1 MKFKRIGAL
10 LLTLSIGG
18 TLIGCGGS
26 SNNSSDNA
34 GTAQEAKNSG
44 KVVVYTAGP
53 DGLAQNIADAFKE
66 ETGIEMEIFQGTTG
80 KILAKLEAEKS
91 NPIADVVVL
100 ASWPA
105 AVGMKN
111 DGLTL
116 AYEDAKNADKLYDGW
131 VDADKHIFGYSGSAV
146 GIVYNT
152 NLVKNPGQDWNDYL
166 SADYK
171 DSLNLPDPSSS
182 GSAMDLISGYMESFG
197 EDGWKY
203 FEGLKGNGAVVAGAN
218 KEALEPVITGAK
230 KAVIGGVDYMAY
242 SSKAKGEPIDII
254 YPKSGTVVNPRTVS
268 ILKDAPNM
276 ENAKKAVD
284 FFLSDTAQKLVDEA
298 YIIPGRSD
306 IKSETR
312 ANLEDIKLL
321 NYNLNTMGENEKDK
335 ISKFQQIFN

>member
-10 LLTLSIGG
+10 LLTLSIGAA
-18 TLIGCGGS
+18 LYGCG
-26 SNNSSDNA
+26 A
-34 GTAQEAKNSG
+34 GGDTAQKAQSNENSTSD

-53 DGLAQNIADAFKE
+53 DKLAQNIADAFKE

-80 KILAKLEAEKS
+80 KVLAKLEAEKS
-91 NPIADVVVL
+91 NPVADVVVL

-111 DGLTL
+111 DGWTT

-131 VDADKHIFGYSGSAV
+131 VDKDKNIFGYSGSAV
-146 GIVYNT
+146 GIIYNT
-152 NLVKNPGQDWNDYL
+152 NLVSNPGEDWDDYL
-166 SADYK
+166 SDEYK
-171 DSLNLPDPSSS
+171 DSINLPDPSSS
-182 GSAMDLISGYMESFG
+182 GSAMDLISGYMADKG

-203 FEGLKGNGAVVAGAN
+203 YEGLKENGAVVAGAN

-230 KAVIGGVDYMAY
+230 KVVIGGVDYMAY
-242 SSKAKGEPIDII
+242 SSKAKGEPIDIV

-268 ILKDAPNM
+268 ILKDAPHM

-284 FFLSDTAQKLVDEA
+284 FFLSDTAQKLVDKA

-312 ANLEDIKLL
+312 ANLEDIHLL
-321 NYNLNTMGENEKDK
+321 NYDLNTMGENEKDK
-335 ISKFQQIFN
+335 ISKFQQIFNK

>member
-1 MKFKRIGAL
+1 MNLKRIGAL
-10 LLTLSIGG
+10 LLTLSIGAA
-18 TLIGCGGS
+18 LIGCGSGSGNS
-26 SNNSSDNA
+26 SNDGQGNN
-34 GTAQEAKNSG
+34 NSG

-53 DGLAQNIADAFKE
+53 DGLAQNIAKEFKE

-91 NPIADVVVL
+91 NPVADIVVL

-105 AVGMKN
+105 AVGLKN
-111 DGLTL
+111 DGWTV
-116 AYEDAKNADKLYDGW
+116 AYEDAENADKLHEGW

-152 NLVKNPGQDWNDYL
+152 NLVSNPGEDWNDYL
-166 SADYK
+166 SSDYR
-171 DSLNLPDPSSS
+171 DSLNIPDPSSS
-182 GSAMDLISGYMESFG
+182 GSAMDLISGYIASNG
-197 EDGWKY
+197 EEGWEF
-203 FEGLKGNGAVVAGAN
+203 FEGLKENGTVVAGAN

-242 SSKAKGEPIDII
+242 SSKAKGEPVDIV
-254 YPKSGTVVNPRTVS
+254 YPTSGTVVNPRTVS

-284 FFLSDTAQKLVDEA
+284 FFLSDKAQKLVDDA

-312 ANLEDIKLL
+312 TNLEDIKLL
-321 NYNLNTMGENEKDK
+321 NYDLNTMGENEKDK
-335 ISKFQQIFN
+335 ISKFQGIFN

>member
-1 MKFKRIGAL
+1 MKLKRIGAL
-10 LLTLSIGG
+10 LLTLSIGAA
-18 TLIGCGGS
+18 LIGCGS
-26 SNNSSDNA
+26 SSSNSSDN
-34 GTAQEAKNSG
+34 GQETNNSG

-53 DGLAQNIADAFKE
+53 DGLAQNIAKEFKE

-91 NPIADVVVL
+91 NPVADVVVL

-105 AVGMKN
+105 AVGLKN
-111 DGLTL
+111 DGWTV
-116 AYEDAKNADKLYDGW
+116 AYEEAENADKLHEGW
-131 VDADKHIFGYSGSAV
+131 VDSDKHIFGYSGSAV

-152 NLVKNPGQDWNDYL
+152 NLVSNPGEDWNDYL
-166 SADYK
+166 SSEYK
-171 DSLNLPDPSSS
+171 DSLNIPDPSSS
-182 GSAMDLISGYMESFG
+182 GSAMDLISGYISSNG
-197 EDGWKY
+197 EEGWNF
-203 FEGLKGNGAVVAGAN
+203 FEGLKENGTVVAGAN

-242 SSKAKGEPIDII
+242 SSKAKGEPVDIV
-254 YPKSGTVVNPRTVS
+254 YPSSGTVVNPRTVS

-284 FFLSDTAQKLVDEA
+284 FFLSEKAQKLVDDA

-321 NYNLNTMGENEKDK
+321 NYDLNTMGENEKDK
-335 ISKFQQIFN
+335 ISKFQGIFN

>member
-1 MKFKRIGAL
+1 MKLKRIGAL
-10 LLTLSIGG
+10 LLTLSIGAA
-18 TLIGCGGS
+18 LIGCGS
-26 SNNSSDNA
+26 SSSNSSDN
-34 GTAQEAKNSG
+34 GQETNNSG

-53 DGLAQNIADAFKE
+53 DGLAQNIAKEFKE

-91 NPIADVVVL
+91 NPVADVVVL

-105 AVGMKN
+105 AVGLKN
-111 DGLTL
+111 DGWTV
-116 AYEDAKNADKLYDGW
+116 AYEEAENADKLHEGW
-131 VDADKHIFGYSGSAV
+131 VDSDKHIFGYSGSAV

-152 NLVKNPGQDWNDYL
+152 NLVSNPGEDWNDYL
-166 SADYK
+166 SSDYK
-171 DSLNLPDPSSS
+171 DSLNIPDPSSS
-182 GSAMDLISGYMESFG
+182 GSAMDLISGYIASNG
-197 EDGWKY
+197 EEGWNF
-203 FEGLKGNGAVVAGAN
+203 FEGLKENGTVVAGAN

-242 SSKAKGEPIDII
+242 SSKAKGEPVDIV
-254 YPKSGTVVNPRTVS
+254 YPSSGTVVNPRTVS

-284 FFLSDTAQKLVDEA
+284 FFLSEKAQKLVDDA

-321 NYNLNTMGENEKDK
+321 NYDLNTMGENEKDK
-335 ISKFQQIFN
+335 ISKFQGIFN

>member
-1 MKFKRIGAL
+1 MKLKRIGAL
-10 LLTLSIGG
+10 LLTLSIGAA
-18 TLIGCGGS
+18 LIGCGS
-26 SNNSSDNA
+26 SSSNSSDN
-34 GTAQEAKNSG
+34 GQETNNSG

-53 DGLAQNIADAFKE
+53 DGLAQNIAKEFKE

-91 NPIADVVVL
+91 NPVADVVVL

-105 AVGMKN
+105 AVGLKN
-111 DGLTL
+111 DGWTV
-116 AYEDAKNADKLYDGW
+116 AYEEAENADKLHEGW
-131 VDADKHIFGYSGSAV
+131 VDSDKHIFGYSGSAV

-152 NLVKNPGQDWNDYL
+152 NLVSNPGEDWNDYL
-166 SADYK
+166 SSDYK
-171 DSLNLPDPSSS
+171 DSLNIPDPSSS
-182 GSAMDLISGYMESFG
+182 GSAMDLISGYIASNGEEGWSF
-197 EDGWKY
+197 
-203 FEGLKGNGAVVAGAN
+203 FEGLKENGTVVAGAN

-242 SSKAKGEPIDII
+242 SSKAKGEPVDIV
-254 YPKSGTVVNPRTVS
+254 YPSSGTVVNPRTVS

-284 FFLSDTAQKLVDEA
+284 FFLSDKAQKLVDDA

-321 NYNLNTMGENEKDK
+321 NYDLNTMGENEKDK
-335 ISKFQQIFN
+335 ISKFQGIFN

>member
-1 MKFKRIGAL
+1 MKLKRIGAL
-10 LLTLSIGG
+10 LLTLSIGSA
-18 TLIGCGGS
+18 LIGCGS
-26 SNNSSDNA
+26 SSSNSSDN
-34 GTAQEAKNSG
+34 GQETNNSG

-53 DGLAQNIADAFKE
+53 DGLAQNIAKEFKE

-91 NPIADVVVL
+91 NPVADVVVL

-105 AVGMKN
+105 AVGLKN
-111 DGLTL
+111 DGWTV
-116 AYEDAKNADKLYDGW
+116 AYEEAENADKLHEGW
-131 VDADKHIFGYSGSAV
+131 VDSDKHIFGYSGSAV

-152 NLVKNPGQDWNDYL
+152 NLVSNPGEDWNDYL
-166 SADYK
+166 SSDYK
-171 DSLNLPDPSSS
+171 DSLNIPDPSSS
-182 GSAMDLISGYMESFG
+182 GSAMDLISGYIASNGEEGWSF
-197 EDGWKY
+197 
-203 FEGLKGNGAVVAGAN
+203 FEGLKENGTVVAGAN

-242 SSKAKGEPIDII
+242 SSKAKGEPVDIV
-254 YPKSGTVVNPRTVS
+254 YPSSGTVVNPRTVS

-284 FFLSDTAQKLVDEA
+284 FFLSEKAQKLVDDA

-321 NYNLNTMGENEKDK
+321 NYDLNTMGENEKDK
-335 ISKFQQIFN
+335 ISKFQGIFN

>member
-1 MKFKRIGAL
+1 MKLKRIGAL
-10 LLTLSIGG
+10 LLTLSIGAA
-18 TLIGCGGS
+18 LIGCGSS
-26 SNNSSDNA
+26 SNNSSENGQENA
-34 GTAQEAKNSG
+34 NSG

-53 DGLAQNIADAFKE
+53 DGLAQNIAKEFKE

-91 NPIADVVVL
+91 NPVADVVVI

-105 AVGMKN
+105 AVGLKN
-111 DGLTL
+111 DGWTV
-116 AYEDAKNADKLYDGW
+116 AYEEAENADKLHEGW
-131 VDADKHIFGYSGSAV
+131 VDSDKHIFGYSGSAV

-152 NLVKNPGQDWNDYL
+152 NLVSNPGEDWNDYL
-166 SADYK
+166 SSEYK
-171 DSLNLPDPSSS
+171 DSLNIPDPSSS
-182 GSAMDLISGYMESFG
+182 GSAMDLISGYISSNG
-197 EDGWKY
+197 EEGWNF
-203 FEGLKGNGAVVAGAN
+203 FEGLKENGTVVAGAN

-242 SSKAKGEPIDII
+242 SSKAKGEPVDIV
-254 YPKSGTVVNPRTVS
+254 YPSSGTVVNPRTVS

-284 FFLSDTAQKLVDEA
+284 FFLSDKAQKLVDDA

-321 NYNLNTMGENEKDK
+321 NYDLNTMGENEKDK
-335 ISKFQQIFN
+335 ISKFQGIFN

>member
-18 TLIGCGGS
+18 ALIGCGS
-26 SNNSSDNA
+26 SNGNA
-34 GTAQEAKNSG
+34 EEGLAKEAKNSG

-53 DGLAQNIADAFKE
+53 DGLAQNIAKAFKE

-80 KILAKLEAEKS
+80 KVLAKLEAEKS
-91 NPIADVVVL
+91 NPVADVVVL

-111 DGLTL
+111 DGWTV
-116 AYEDAKNADKLYDGW
+116 AYEGAKNADKLYDGW
-131 VDADKHIFGYSGSAV
+131 VDSDKHIFGYSASAV
-146 GIVYNT
+146 GVTYNT
-152 NLVKNPGQDWNDYL
+152 NLVSNPGQDWADYL
-166 SADYK
+166 KADFK
-171 DSLNLPDPSSS
+171 NSLNVPDPSSS
-182 GSAMDLISGYMESFG
+182 GSAMDLISGYVSNFG

-203 FEGLKGNGAVVAGAN
+203 FEGLKENGAIVAGAN
-218 KEALEPVITGAK
+218 KEALESVITGAK

-242 SSKAKGEPIDII
+242 SAKAKGEPVDII
-254 YPKSGTVVNPRTVS
+254 YPNSGTVVNPRTVS

-306 IKSETR
+306 IKSKTR
-312 ANLEDIKLL
+312 SNLEDIKLL
-321 NYNLNTMGENEKDK
+321 NYDLNTMGENEKDK
-335 ISKFQQIFN
+335 ISKFQGIFNK

>member
-1 MKFKRIGAL
+1 MKLKRIGAL

-18 TLIGCGGS
+18 ALIGCGSS
-26 SNNSSDNA
+26 SNASNGQGSANS
-34 GTAQEAKNSG
+34 E

-53 DGLAQNIADAFKE
+53 DGLAQNIAEAFKQ

-80 KILAKLEAEKS
+80 KVLAKLQAEKS

-100 ASWPA
+100 SSWPA

-111 DGLTL
+111 QGWTV
-116 AYEDAKNADKLYDGW
+116 AYEEAQNADKLHEGW

-146 GIVYNT
+146 GITYNK
-152 NLVKNPGQDWNDYL
+152 NLVTNPGQDWEDYL
-166 SADYK
+166 GEDYK
-171 DSLNLPDPSSS
+171 DSINLPDPASS
-182 GSAMDLISGYMESFG
+182 GSAMDLISGYIASSG

-203 FEGLKGNGAVVAGAN
+203 YEGLKENGAIVAGSN

-242 SSKAKGEPIDII
+242 SSKAKGEPVDII
-254 YPKSGTVVNPRTVS
+254 YPSSGTVVNPRTVS

-306 IKSETR
+306 IKSTTR
-312 ANLEDIKLL
+312 ANLEDITLL
-321 NYNLNTMGENEKDK
+321 NYDLNTMGENEQEK
-335 ISKFQQIFN
+335 ISQFQRIFNR